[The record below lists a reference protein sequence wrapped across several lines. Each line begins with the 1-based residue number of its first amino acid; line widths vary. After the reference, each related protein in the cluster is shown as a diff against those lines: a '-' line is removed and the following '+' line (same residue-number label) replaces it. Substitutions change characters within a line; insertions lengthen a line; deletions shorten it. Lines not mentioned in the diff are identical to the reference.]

1 VAVCAQL
8 EEPLRIA
15 CAGGGSKC
23 TISPC
28 LEDLVQVGR
37 QRCCPEGLRIM
48 KAGVTLKG
56 ALAQA
61 KLRLVD
67 VGQLRQ
73 HSTILDSLVAVI
85 AVRGTPP
92 CIIIERRR

>member
-1 VAVCAQL
+1 
-8 EEPLRIA
+8 
-15 CAGGGSKC
+15 
-23 TISPC
+23 
-28 LEDLVQVGR
+28 
-37 QRCCPEGLRIM
+37 M

-85 AVRGTPP
+85 ALRGTPP

>member
-1 VAVCAQL
+1 
-8 EEPLRIA
+8 
-15 CAGGGSKC
+15 
-23 TISPC
+23 
-28 LEDLVQVGR
+28 
-37 QRCCPEGLRIM
+37 M

-73 HSTILDSLVAVI
+73 HSDSLVAVI
-85 AVRGTPP
+85 ALRGTPP

>member
-1 VAVCAQL
+1 MAVCAQL

-37 QRCCPEGLRIM
+37 QRYCPEGLRIM

-73 HSTILDSLVAVI
+73 HSDSLVAVI
-85 AVRGTPP
+85 ALRGTPP